1 MLPMSEPLAPTAAA
15 LRSTPCIDADH
26 PAVRAFAAEVAG
38 HLGDAVPAACALY
51 LAVRDRIRYSPY
63 RVDLSDAGMT
73 ASRVLA
79 DGHGWCVNK
88 AGLLA
93 AVCRASGIPARV
105 GYADVRNHLSTERLR
120 AVIGTN
126 DYVWH
131 GYTTLWLNGR
141 WVKATP
147 AFNQELCDRLGIAPL
162 AFDGHAD
169 SIYQAHDPQ
178 GRRHMEYVRER
189 GEFDDIPLKQIRAA
203 FLQHYPMLAQLSGA
217 DFDRDVAHESIH
229 PTQASS

>member
-1 MLPMSEPLAPTAAA
+1 MHAPHKPHMAA
-15 LRSTPCIDADH
+15 LQPTRYIDADH
-26 PAVRAFAAEVAG
+26 PAVLDFVDEVAG
-38 HLGDAVPAACALY
+38 HLQDPVAAACALY
-51 LAVRDRIRYSPY
+51 LAVRDRFRYNPY
-63 RVDLSDAGMT
+63 QVDLSDAGMA

-79 DGHGWCVNK
+79 DRQGWCVNK
-88 AGLLA
+88 AALLA
-93 AVCRASGIPARV
+93 AVCRARGIPARL

-131 GYTTLWLNGR
+131 GYTSLWLNDR

-147 AFNQELCDRLGIAPL
+147 AFNQGLCDKLGLVPL
-162 AFDGHAD
+162 AFDGSTD

-189 GEFDDIPLKQIRAA
+189 GEFDDVPVAQIRAA
-203 FLQHYPMLAQLSGA
+203 FLHHYPLLVQLSGV
-217 DFDRDVAHESIH
+217 DFDHDVANEPPRPSKE
-229 PTQASS
+229 PTQ